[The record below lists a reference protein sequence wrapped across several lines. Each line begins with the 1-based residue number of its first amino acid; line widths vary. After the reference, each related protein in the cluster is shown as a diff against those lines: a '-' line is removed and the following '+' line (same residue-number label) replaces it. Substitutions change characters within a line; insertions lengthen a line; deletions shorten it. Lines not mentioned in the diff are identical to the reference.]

1 MGEIAMDLMYPVG
14 VDERFFALVPSHS
27 LPASKPST
35 TNRPAHPAQFAFKNL
50 PPPPPT
56 TIVIIIHRTALIL
69 NYTYT
74 L

>member
-1 MGEIAMDLMYPVG
+1 MDLMYPVG
-14 VDERFFALVPSHS
+14 VDEQFFALVPSHS
-27 LPASKPST
+27 LSVSKPS